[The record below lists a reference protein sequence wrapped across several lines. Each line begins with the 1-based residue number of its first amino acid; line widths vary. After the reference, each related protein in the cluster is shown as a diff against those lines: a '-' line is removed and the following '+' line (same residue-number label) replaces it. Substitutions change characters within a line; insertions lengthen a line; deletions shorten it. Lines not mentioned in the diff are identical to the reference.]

1 METVIKT
8 VSQFEELAGVSRFS
22 SKESVDQLID
32 KYNINDD
39 DLIADIYQVCGI

>member
-22 SKESVDQLID
+22 SKESVDKLID

-39 DLIADIYQVCGI
+39 DLISDIYQVCGI